1 MFGIIYLLLYFM
13 LGGVEVLHDDNTFKC
28 CFTGYRPSK
37 FPFKL
42 YGSNSEY
49 VKFENALVEGILSL
63 ISMGCDTFYTG
74 MAMGFDIVAAEAV
87 LLLKKANTRLDIK
100 LVCVVP
106 FRGQGECF
114 NDYWQGKYNNI
125 LSGAD
130 EIITLSECYHTGCY
144 QVRNKFMVDNCD
156 YVLTW
161 FDGKSGGTRNTL
173 NYAAS
178 KQRQIFNVY
187 DEVCENFAVQTA
199 FELI

>member
-1 MFGIIYLLLYFM
+1 MFGIISLLFYCM
-13 LGGVEVLHDDNTFKC
+13 LGGAEVLHGVKTFKC
-28 CFTGYRPSK
+28 CFTGYRPAK
-37 FPFKL
+37 FPFRL
-42 YGSNSEY
+42 SQGDSEY
-49 VKFENALVEGILSL
+49 VKFENALVQGILGL

-74 MAMGFDIVAAEAV
+74 MAMGFDIIAAEAV
-87 LLLKKANTRLDIK
+87 LLLKNANTGYNIK

-125 LSGAD
+125 LNRAD
-130 EIITLSECYHTGCY
+130 EIITLSESYHTGCY
-144 QVRNKFMVDNCD
+144 QVRNKYMVDNCD

-178 KQRQIFNVY
+178 KQRQILNVY
-187 DEVCENFAVQTA
+187 DDTCENFAVQTA